1 MPYHA
6 WFREFMKSI
15 NLPVTN
21 NHAFRMSLNSNVFIP
36 NGIPVTDRAR
46 LLGHSVETN
55 IKHYSY
61 ARIGVDQE
69 IIDRL
74 NGKVAPELPQNIIDF
89 ESIKKKKA

>member
-1 MPYHA
+1 MYY
-6 WFREFMKSI
+6 FF
-15 NLPVTN
+15 
-21 NHAFRMSLNSNVFIP
+21 
-36 NGIPVTDRAR
+36 NGFPVTDRAR

-74 NGKVAPELPQNIIDF
+74 NGKVAPELPFYFYAVKMIKTEQNNQR
-89 ESIKKKKA
+89 K

>member
-1 MPYHA
+1 MYY
-6 WFREFMKSI
+6 FF
-15 NLPVTN
+15 
-21 NHAFRMSLNSNVFIP
+21 
-36 NGIPVTDRAR
+36 NGIPVTARAR

-74 NGKVAPELPQNIIDF
+74 NGKVAPELLFWLPVYFYAVKMIKTEQNNQR
-89 ESIKKKKA
+89 K